1 MMKERIA
8 PVRLLLLDVDGVLTD
23 GRIVFDANGVE
34 SKFFNV
40 KDGHGIKMVQRAGIS
55 VGIISGRESRV
66 VANRAAELG
75 ITHLYQNALDKLVP
89 YTELLER
96 TGLSDHQVAYVGDD
110 IIDLP
115 LLRRVGFAAAPA
127 DAAPELLPYVHF
139 VTRNGGGWGAVREV
153 CDLLLREQNLW
164 EAVTAKY
171 FTT

>member
-1 MMKERIA
+1 MKELIA

-23 GRIVFDANGVE
+23 GRIVFDGNGVE

-40 KDGHGIKMVQRAGIS
+40 KDGQGIKMVQRAGIA

-75 ITHLYQNALDKLVP
+75 ITHLYQKSLDKLGP
-89 YTELLER
+89 YREILDK

-110 IIDLP
+110 IVDLP
-115 LLRRVGFAAAPA
+115 ILRRVGFAAAPA
-127 DAAPELLPYVHF
+127 DAIPEVQHYVHF
-139 VTRNGGGWGAVREV
+139 VTRNRGGWGAVREV
-153 CDLLLREQNLW
+153 CDLLLKEQDAW

-171 FTT
+171 FLL

>member
-171 FTT
+171 FTP